1 MEEEQIKSDVF
12 AIVASQLGKEAQDIK
27 EESRFVEDLGADS
40 LDNVEIIMEMEKK
53 FQITIPDDKAQTIT
67 TVGEAVK
74 HIHEHLASK
83 SD

>member
-1 MEEEQIKSDVF
+1 
-12 AIVASQLGKEAQDIK
+12 
-27 EESRFVEDLGADS
+27 
-40 LDNVEIIMEMEKK
+40 MEMEKK

>member
-67 TVGEAVK
+67 TVGEAIK
-74 HIHEHLASK
+74 HIHEHLAST

>member
-67 TVGEAVK
+67 TVGEAIK

>member
-67 TVGEAVK
+67 TVGEAIK
-74 HIHEHLASK
+74 HINEHLASK